1 MAKASPDTVAA
12 AARAARAELARRQ
25 RMREQK
31 AEAEKDLLAFGRM
44 MWPVL
49 EPETPM
55 VGGWV
60 LEALCDLLM
69 AITDGYHKRVII
81 NIPPGSGKSLWLNVF
96 WPAWEIGPCN
106 MPHLRYI
113 AASYNEQLPE
123 RDNAKFSKLIQSPE
137 YQALWG
143 DRVKVVSDS
152 KGLVETSRTG
162 WKRTTSTHS
171 GTTGHRGDR
180 ILIDDAN
187 DPNNVESEAVRGATI
202 HWLTEVM
209 PDRLNN
215 LSRGV
220 IVNLQ
225 QRTHELDATGT
236 LASKWDDF
244 TWMMIPMEYDPL
256 RDTPI
261 VLRTDDEGPIIWR
274 DPRGLDAN
282 GEPLEGL
289 YYDRNGT
296 PRVQPGS
303 PLALAEGELAWPER
317 FTADDITRLKKIKG
331 PYAYAHQYG
340 QETVPRG
347 GGIIRRDWWK
357 LWPRDAFPPL
367 GTVVASLDTAIKEG
381 EANDYNAFTS
391 WGAFSASEETGDEAP
406 KLILTS
412 AWRDRMSLA
421 ELIRR
426 TAESCF
432 AVKAD
437 YLLIEDKARGHDV
450 AAEIVRQY
458 DDATWQTILIP
469 ANGRGSF
476 SGDKE
481 ARLRAVSVMFSGD
494 VRRVPMPGDPTRT
507 MDLWTGGMI
516 YEPGREWSLE
526 VVDEVCGFP
535 TAAHDD
541 YVDSVSQALAWIRR
555 HGVVLPKREFERA
568 EYQAKLWKPSPGVP
582 YAIRAGGR

>member
-1 MAKASPDTVAA
+1 MPSAEVTAA
-12 AARAARAELARRQ
+12 VARAARAELARR
-25 RMREQK
+25 RRLREQK
-31 AEAEKDLLAFGRM
+31 AEAERDLLAFGRM
-44 MWPVL
+44 FWHVL
-49 EPETPM
+49 EPETPLIE
-55 VGGWV
+55 GWV
-60 LEALCDLLM
+60 LEALADLLM
-69 AITDGYHKRVII
+69 AISDGYHRRVII

-96 WPAWEIGPCN
+96 LPAWEWGPCN

-152 KGLVETSRTG
+152 KGLVENSKTG

-180 ILIDDAN
+180 VLIDDAN
-187 DPNNVESEAVRGATI
+187 DPNNVESDAVRSSTV
-202 HWLTEVM
+202 HWLREVM
-209 PDRLNN
+209 PDRLNS
-215 LSRGV
+215 LARGV

-225 QRTHELDATGT
+225 QRTHEEDATGT
-236 LASKWDDF
+236 LAKHWDDF

-261 VLRTDDEGPIIWR
+261 ELRQDGDGPIVWR
-274 DPRGLDAN
+274 DPRGLSAD
-282 GEPLEGL
+282 GEELEGRF
-289 YYDRNGT
+289 YDRSGVL
-296 PRVQPGS
+296 RLRSGS
-303 PLALAEGELAWPER
+303 ALARADGELAWPER
-317 FTADDITRLKKIKG
+317 FTAEDIARLKRIKG
-331 PYAYAHQYG
+331 PYAYAHQYQ
-340 QETVPRG
+340 QEAVPRG

-357 LWPRDAFPPL
+357 LWPREAFPPL

-381 EANDYNAFTS
+381 EANDYNAFVS
-391 WGAFSASEETGDEAP
+391 FGAFTAREETGDDAP
-406 KLILTS
+406 KLVLTS
-412 AWRDRMSLA
+412 AWQDRMSLA

-426 TAESCF
+426 VAESCF

-437 YLLIEDKARGHDV
+437 YLVIEDKARGHDV
-450 AAEIVRQY
+450 AAEIMRQY
-458 DDATWQTILIP
+458 DDASWQTVLIP
-469 ANGRGSF
+469 ANGRGAF

-494 VRRVPMPGDPTRT
+494 VRKVPSPGEPDRM

-516 YEPGREWSLE
+516 YEPGMDWSQE
-526 VVDEVCGFP
+526 VVDQVCGFP

-541 YVDSVSQALAWIRR
+541 YVDAVSMALSFIRR
-555 HGVVLPKREFERA
+555 NGVVLPAREYRRA
-568 EYQAKLWKPSPGVP
+568 EEEAMKYRSPMTVP
-582 YAIRAGGR
+582 YAIARRR